1 MRERARAPCSRKSAR
16 GRNGDYPSA
25 CSPPPLPP
33 ARDERQRRN
42 RDSPISHFAT
52 GFPPRWRSRHVPPCS
67 LAAARTRVLFAYFAA
82 SPKGWSRARRWR
94 GGSGFRER
102 PRGVTYGPKD
112 CHLAGNFGLL
122 RERGITGAANTA
134 SRLLPHLATVAYP
147 LARDA
152 HLPEYLPPSS
162 PPPCPPPGDGGGE
175 ALGRVSRPNF
185 PHLWRDVAHDRM
197 ACAAPNYPSLLRLA
211 RVYCDT
217 LSPRVMPRCPCV

>member
-1 MRERARAPCSRKSAR
+1 MATIPAPAP
-16 GRNGDYPSA
+16 PS
-25 CSPPPLPP
+25 PP
-33 ARDERQRRN
+33 ARDERQRRK

-102 PRGVTYGPKD
+102 PRGVTYGRLARPKD

-152 HLPEYLPPSS
+152 HLPEYLPPSP
-162 PPPCPPPGDGGGE
+162 PPPCPPPQVTAEGRLWGE
-175 ALGRVSRPNF
+175 CHGQIFLICGAMWHMIEWRVRRRIILLCYAWHASIVTPFRLVLCHGVHVCNRP
-185 PHLWRDVAHDRM
+185 HSSESADV
-197 ACAAPNYPSLLRLA
+197 
-211 RVYCDT
+211 
-217 LSPRVMPRCPCV
+217 